1 MTATLTL
8 DLIGTG
14 AGAFSIFQNSD
25 NYASAVA
32 TNVSSSSLLSGYSLT
47 LDNATTTVRVY
58 STGTCTNYKDISV
71 NLGDTTPTF
80 TYRGIQSLDTST
92 APRDTNIATDGKE
105 TVVVSSGPGAGGKTI
120 ISSNSGT
127 SWTDITNNLSN
138 SYYGTIIM
146 FNPADGGGGAFY
158 YAASDA
164 TINKHYLNNLG
175 TFSTHTTDIA
185 LPGTDYVCGYFY
197 HNNAYYIATNTELLR
212 STNNTNFTSV
222 FTHTYGVNSKFL
234 LDHLKGYGN
243 TVYFSTGREIAK
255 STDNGLNWT
264 SLVSSNS
271 TGNPIDN
278 VYVENANKVIYR
290 DDTSNAYKYSTNGG
304 TSFSSSGFVPAG
316 GPSSEASTL
325 IKYGPTYLHT
335 AEYGTNYDRPA
346 WTTTD
351 PFSATSPTN
360 NYIGTTQLNNPGSTS
375 QYRTNVYNMKVLGKR
390 LFLSGYLNTSSTG
403 GTNVVYYDI
412 NSN

>member
-8 DLIGTG
+8 DLIGTN
-14 AGAFSIFQNSD
+14 AGSFSIHQNSD

-58 STGTCTNYKDISV
+58 STGTCSNYKDISV

-92 APRDTNIATDGKE
+92 APLDTNIATDGKE
-105 TVVVSSGPGAGGKTI
+105 TVVVSAGPNSNTY

-127 SWTDITNNLSN
+127 SWTDITSN
-138 SYYGTIIM
+138 MPTSFGTMIM

-158 YAASDA
+158 YAASTG
-164 TINKHYLNNLG
+164 TIKKHFLNNLS
-175 TFSTHTTDIA
+175 TFSTHTTDVS
-185 LPGTDYVCGYFY
+185 LPGSDYVCGYFY

-264 SLVSSNS
+264 SLFSSNLS
-271 TGNPIDN
+271 GNPVDN
-278 VYVENANKVIYR
+278 IYVENANKVIYR
-290 DDTSNAYKYSTNGG
+290 DDYNNNYRYSTNGG
-304 TSFSSSGFVPAG
+304 TSFSSSGFAPAG
-316 GPSSEASTL
+316 GASSEASTL

-335 AEYGTNYDRPA
+335 AEYATNYDRPA

-375 QYRTNVYNMKVLGKR
+375 QYRTNVYNMKILGKR